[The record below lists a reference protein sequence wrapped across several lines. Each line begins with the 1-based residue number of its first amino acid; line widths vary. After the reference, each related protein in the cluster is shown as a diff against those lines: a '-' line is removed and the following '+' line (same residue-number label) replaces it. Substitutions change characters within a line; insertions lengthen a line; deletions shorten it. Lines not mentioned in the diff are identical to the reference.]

1 MRSAYATRHKTN
13 HKGDRQMKRQTKQQ
27 TAKRY
32 EVREMEEYGITVYKV
47 WDTQYDRYT
56 YGTCEYLWA
65 CAECNK
71 LNG

>member
-1 MRSAYATRHKTN
+1 
-13 HKGDRQMKRQTKQQ
+13 MKRQTKQQ

-56 YGTCEYLWA
+56 YGTTEYQWA
-65 CAECNK
+65 FVECTK